1 MFKQSESLLL
11 PYEEKGQICTQ
22 WIFTSWSVT
31 SFPLTFGLKHLATY
45 CWQRRLRLSTLFF
58 CDIQKSCH
66 VFTIFFQTELLLSSF
81 LNVINGSIRFYFTR
95 LKANLSSENDWDN
108 FAHSSKMLLLFNYNE
123 INILSLERSTNA
135 RRYKFE
141 SA

>member
-1 MFKQSESLLL
+1 MNIYIMKRYIVSPHVWVE
-11 PYEEKGQICTQ
+11 
-22 WIFTSWSVT
+22 
-31 SFPLTFGLKHLATY
+31 TFGNILLTTTVAVINA
-45 CWQRRLRLSTLFF
+45 FF

-95 LKANLSSENDWDN
+95 LKANMSSENDWDN

-141 SA
+141 SANAIKSCLPF